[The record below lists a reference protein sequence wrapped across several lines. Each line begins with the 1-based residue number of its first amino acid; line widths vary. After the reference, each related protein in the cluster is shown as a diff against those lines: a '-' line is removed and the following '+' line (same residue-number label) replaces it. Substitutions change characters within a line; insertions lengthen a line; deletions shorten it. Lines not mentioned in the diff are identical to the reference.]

1 MMKWMTA
8 AMFTMLATLSV
19 AGARTDAP
27 LPAAAAPIATI
38 DAPST
43 AAFDACFP
51 AYAACTDECKLLVGG
66 AKGACLRLCR
76 AEYDDCRG
84 L

>member
-27 LPAAAAPIATI
+27 APSAASTTSTI
-38 DAPST
+38 EAPST

-51 AYAACTDECKLLVGG
+51 AYDACTAECKLLVGG
-66 AKGACLRLCR
+66 AKGACLRMCR
-76 AEYDDCRG
+76 ADYDDCRG